1 MLKAGS
7 VEIRG
12 TVFKV
17 ERLAVHDGPGIRT
30 VVFLK
35 GCPLRCRWCAA
46 PESQASA
53 PELLIDPERCVGCGA
68 CVEACPAGAVSIDA
82 AGAVRTD
89 RSRCEGCGACVRACP
104 SGARAISGR
113 TVTLVE
119 ILAEINNDEVFYHRS
134 GGGVT
139 VSGGEPLAQPEFTRA
154 ILTASARLGRHTA
167 VETCGLA
174 PWDTLASI
182 LPVLDLIFFDLK
194 HIDPRAHRDLTG
206 AENRLILE
214 NLKKIGETAGAPP
227 VVVRIPLVP
236 GLTDTP
242 ENIDGTGQ
250 FLAGVGGVERVEI
263 LPYHRYGVHG
273 YGRLG
278 REYDLAALQP
288 PSADHLTAL
297 TDRIAGLS
305 DKC

>member
-1 MLKAGS
+1 MKAGS

-154 ILTASARLGRHTA
+154 ILMASARLGRHTA
-167 VETCGLA
+167 VET
-174 PWDTLASI
+174 
-182 LPVLDLIFFDLK
+182 
-194 HIDPRAHRDLTG
+194 
-206 AENRLILE
+206 
-214 NLKKIGETAGAPP
+214 
-227 VVVRIPLVP
+227 
-236 GLTDTP
+236 
-242 ENIDGTGQ
+242 
-250 FLAGVGGVERVEI
+250 
-263 LPYHRYGVHG
+263 
-273 YGRLG
+273 
-278 REYDLAALQP
+278 
-288 PSADHLTAL
+288 
-297 TDRIAGLS
+297 
-305 DKC
+305 